1 MKNITEVT
9 RQDILDIIRDGFVVV
24 YDQPYFNEDSGN
36 YETGFTAFMPFQG
49 RLSELDFLSR
59 VYDLENMPSHDS
71 RYRNAYDDISCHLSW
86 GDYEDF
92 WFLGDR
98 RFKLSRND
106 EDEPLLRFMCEML
119 HPAVRVENCPWKA
132 YLQKFNELLRP
143 DGYELCATKN
153 ISGRDV
159 YEAKSLEHIEIARPQ
174 EKVYS
179 NLKFI
184 GEGSYAKV
192 FKFKDA
198 FYNKTFALK
207 RAKKDLD
214 EKELA
219 RFKREFEQM
228 AMLHSPYIVEVFSY
242 DDVSNEYVMEYMD
255 QTLEK
260 YISENNSTLTAPQ
273 RKNMIGQLIKGY
285 QYLHS
290 KSIFHRDVSFKNVLM
305 KRYDDTIVVKISDFG
320 LVKIQ
325 DSDLTSENSELKGC
339 LNDPTLRVK
348 GFGAY
353 DLLDEIYALTL
364 LIVYVITGKTNFS
377 SIKNPHVC
385 KFMNRGTDANR
396 ETRYQTLT
404 ELHQGAIECLNAL

>member
-1 MKNITEVT
+1 MKFI
-9 RQDILDIIRDGFVVV
+9 
-24 YDQPYFNEDSGN
+24 
-36 YETGFTAFMPFQG
+36 
-49 RLSELDFLSR
+49 
-59 VYDLENMPSHDS
+59 
-71 RYRNAYDDISCHLSW
+71 
-86 GDYEDF
+86 
-92 WFLGDR
+92 
-98 RFKLSRND
+98 
-106 EDEPLLRFMCEML
+106 CEML
-119 HPAVRVENCPWKA
+119 HPAVRVESCPWKA

-159 YEAKSLEHIEIARPQ
+159 YEAKFLEHIEIARPQ

-198 FYNKTFALK
+198 FYKKTFALK

-228 AMLHSPYIVEVFSY
+228 EILHSPYIVEVFSY
-242 DDVSNEYVMEYMD
+242 DETSNEYVMEYMD

-260 YISENNSTLTAPQ
+260 YISENNSTLTTQQ
-273 RKNMIGQLIKGY
+273 RKGIIGQLIKGY

-290 KSIFHRDVSFKNVLM
+290 KSVFHRDVSFKNVLL
-305 KRYDDTIVVKISDFG
+305 KKYDDAVVVKISDFG
-320 LVKIQ
+320 LVKIP

-339 LNDPTLRVK
+339 LNDPSLKIK

-364 LIVYVITGKTNFS
+364 LIVYIITGKTNFS
-377 SIKNPHVC
+377 SIKNRHVC
-385 KFMNRGTDANR
+385 EFMNRGTDADR
-396 ETRYQTLT
+396 QKRYQTLA
-404 ELHQGAIECLNAL
+404 ELHQGALDCLNALQ